1 MTEKTTEAFND
12 FYSKALHFQSSQY
25 RVQEMCVKTMKEFV
39 KEKER
44 EAAEKA
50 FMEALKPF
58 RKEQELEIYKLAKKF
73 VEAYEAN
80 DLAK

>member
-1 MTEKTTEAFND
+1 MTENSEKVFYD

-25 RVQEMCVKTMKEFV
+25 RVQEMFVKTMKEFV

-50 FMEALKPF
+50 VMEALKPF
-58 RKEQELEIYKLAKKF
+58 RAEQELEIYKLAKKF
-73 VEAYEAN
+73 VETYEAN